1 MKTKTTILKISTVL
15 VISAAI
21 IFTACKKDSHSSTNT
36 SNNAGAQ
43 DLSANGSTA
52 DAAYSDAF
60 TVALQTG
67 SDQSLDAIMI
77 RKGNVQTDGL
87 RSVNGINGYY
97 CATVTAS
104 GSTFPVTVTVDFGSG
119 CTSADSITRSGSI
132 TYVFSGR
139 LRTPGTTIS
148 ATFNNYTV
156 NGYQLGGTYAIE
168 NTSSGSN
175 LSLSSTITSGTI
187 VFPDDSSYSFAGT
200 KTTSLSLAGIDTTN
214 LLDNQ
219 FSITGNYMVS
229 NSSGQSLVANVTTP
243 LVRELSCRN
252 IVSGVISFIYTA
264 SAGGATVDGT
274 LDYGS
279 GTCDNSAV
287 ITIGAATKT
296 ITLPW

>member
-1 MKTKTTILKISTVL
+1 MKTKTFILKISTAL
-15 VISAAI
+15 VISAVI
-21 IFTACKKDSHSSTNT
+21 FFTACKKDSNSTTSTTNNT
-36 SNNAGAQ
+36 GAQ
-43 DLSANGSTA
+43 DLSTSGSTA

-60 TVALQTG
+60 NVALQTG
-67 SDQSLDAIMI
+67 SDQNLDAIMI
-77 RKGNVQTDGL
+77 QKGNVQTNGL
-87 RSVNGINGYY
+87 RAVNGINGYY

-139 LRTPGTTIS
+139 LRTPGSTIS

-156 NGYQLGGTYAIE
+156 NGYQVNGSYAIE
-168 NTSSGSN
+168 NISSGGN
-175 LSLSSTITSGTI
+175 LSLSSTVTSGTI
-187 VFPDDSSYSFAGT
+187 VFPDDSSYSFSGT
-200 KTTSLSLAGIDTTN
+200 KTTTLALIGIDTTN
-214 LLDNQ
+214 LLNNQ
-219 FSITGNYMVS
+219 FSITGNYLLT
-229 NSSGQSLVANVTTP
+229 NSSGASLNANVTTP
-243 LVRELSCRN
+243 LIRELSCRD
-252 IVSGVISFIYTA
+252 IVSGVVSFIYT
-264 SAGGATVDGT
+264 SGSIIVDGT